1 MKHFTKKNEYITL
14 LHSDDMTSKVLL
26 KGVEENGKIL
36 VMHENGDLRAYLHGE
51 VQIMKAQL

>member
-1 MKHFTKKNEYITL
+1 
-14 LHSDDMTSKVLL
+14 MTSKVLL